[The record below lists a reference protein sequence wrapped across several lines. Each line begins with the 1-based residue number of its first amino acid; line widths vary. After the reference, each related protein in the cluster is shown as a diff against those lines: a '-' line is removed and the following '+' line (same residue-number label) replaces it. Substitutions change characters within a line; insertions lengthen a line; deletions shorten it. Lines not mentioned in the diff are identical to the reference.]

1 VDGRYILT
9 DYLASALSRG
19 NYERLEDG
27 SYAGTIRECPGVVA
41 FGADL
46 GSCQDELRS
55 ALEDWVLV
63 GLKLGHTIPAIAGID
78 LNRAPSHAPV
88 DAL

>member
-1 VDGRYILT
+1 MDGRFILT
-9 DYLASALSRG
+9 DYLTSALSRA

-27 SYAGTIRECPGVVA
+27 SYAGTIRVCPGVVS

-46 GSCQDELRS
+46 SSCQDELRS

-63 GLKLGHTIPAIAGID
+63 GLKLGHTIPA
-78 LNRAPSHAPV
+78 V
-88 DAL
+88 